1 MKTFYWLLSNALIAG
16 VTNNFVWFALVF
28 WVYLETQS
36 VVATS
41 YLAGIYMIM
50 GGLSGFWFGSIV
62 DHHKKKTA
70 MMVSSIATLLL
81 FSAGF
86 LYFSLTPEGSFH
98 SIQNTELWVLILLL
112 LTGVTVGNIRNI
124 ALPTTVT
131 ILVEEGKRDR
141 ANGLSGSMMGISFS
155 ITSFASGLILAY
167 GGIYTVLAVAI
178 TLTVLAIVH
187 LIFIQIPEKAIV
199 HVEGQQ
205 NKIDIKGTFK
215 VIQSIPGLLALVGF
229 AVINNLFGGVFMSLM
244 DAYGLTL
251 VSVQIWGV
259 LWGIVSMGII
269 LGGFMISKIGL
280 GKNPLRTMFLG
291 NIAM

>member
-70 MMVSSIATLLL
+70 MMVSSIVTLLL

-141 ANGLSGSMMGISFS
+141 ANG
-155 ITSFASGLILAY
+155 
-167 GGIYTVLAVAI
+167 
-178 TLTVLAIVH
+178 
-187 LIFIQIPEKAIV
+187 
-199 HVEGQQ
+199 
-205 NKIDIKGTFK
+205 
-215 VIQSIPGLLALVGF
+215 
-229 AVINNLFGGVFMSLM
+229 
-244 DAYGLTL
+244 
-251 VSVQIWGV
+251 
-259 LWGIVSMGII
+259 
-269 LGGFMISKIGL
+269 
-280 GKNPLRTMFLG
+280 
-291 NIAM
+291 